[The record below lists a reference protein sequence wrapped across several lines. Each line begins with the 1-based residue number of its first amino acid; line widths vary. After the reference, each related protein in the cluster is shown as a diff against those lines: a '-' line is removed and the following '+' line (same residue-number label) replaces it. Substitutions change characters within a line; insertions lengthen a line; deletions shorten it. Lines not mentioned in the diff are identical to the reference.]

1 MIGNLFVFTV
11 ELKPRM
17 QNDVAYA
24 TASARIGT
32 SAMSSPQPQPYGGGY
47 NYGGAY
53 SSSIFGPKPS
63 QSSSVGVGLYGVQSD
78 SDTSQAYRNKLYQ
91 SLLVQNRQEMVNR
104 HSLCLKRLHEA
115 AEEADALRREN
126 SHLRNV
132 NVELNKQLN
141 LLIHA
146 SIQKEIEASSSSAAS
161 QPRSP
166 FGIVNGIRGLSIDG
180 KSSTHEEEDLSDYSP
195 TSDVM
200 DNEEAE
206 NVNVERIALP
216 KSISVRSSG
225 YVKLPPLSA
234 ATKAAARTR
243 IAARSRTAKPVSASK
258 NVSFLRR
265 YRNQLHRESYIAL
278 LCVQQKVYVQGG
290 KKEEVPLELEVFN
303 QGMFKTEL
311 CNKWQETGD
320 CPYKDHCQYAHGVK
334 ELRPVIRHPR
344 YKTEVCRMVLAGD
357 VCPYGHRCHFRHALT
372 EEEKQLAGGNNKLNR
387 PIR

>member
-1 MIGNLFVFTV
+1 MSRYDFSASQGNFSAEMIGNLFVFKV
-11 ELKPRM
+11 ELKSRM
-17 QNDVAYA
+17 QNDVAYP

-63 QSSSVGVGLYGVQSD
+63 PFSSVGLYGVQSD

-91 SLLVQNRQEMVNR
+91 SLLAQNRQEMVNR
-104 HSLCLKRLHEA
+104 HSLCLKGLHEA
-115 AEEADALRREN
+115 AEEADALRRDN

-132 NVELNKQLN
+132 NVELNKQLS

-146 SIQKEIEASSSSAAS
+146 SIQKEIEASSSSLAS

-206 NVNVERIALP
+206 NVLVERIALP

-225 YVKLPPLSA
+225 YVKLPPVTA
-234 ATKAAARTR
+234 ANNAAARTR
-243 IAARSRTAKPVSASK
+243 IAARSRTAKPVSAS
-258 NVSFLRR
+258 
-265 YRNQLHRESYIAL
+265 
-278 LCVQQKVYVQGG
+278 QKVYVQGG

-320 CPYKDHCQYAHGVK
+320 CPYKDHCQYAHGVE

-372 EEEKQLAGGNNKLNR
+372 EEEKQLAGGNNKLSR
-387 PIR
+387 PMR

>member
-1 MIGNLFVFTV
+1 MSRYDFSASGVK
-11 ELKPRM
+11 LKPRM
-17 QNDVAYA
+17 QNDVAYS

-32 SAMSSPQPQPYGGGY
+32 SAMSSSQPQPYGGVY
-47 NYGGAY
+47 SSVY

-63 QSSSVGVGLYGVQSD
+63 SVAPYGVQSN

-132 NVELNKQLN
+132 NVELNKQLS

-146 SIQKEIEASSSSAAS
+146 SIQKEIEASSSSV
-161 QPRSP
+161 QRSP

-180 KSSTHEEEDLSDYSP
+180 KSSAQEEEELSDQSP
-195 TSDVM
+195 TS
-200 DNEEAE
+200 EEAE
-206 NVNVERIALP
+206 NVDVERISLP
-216 KSISVRSSG
+216 KSISVRSNG
-225 YVKLPPLSA
+225 YVKLPPVTA
-234 ATKAAARTR
+234 ATNAAARIQT
-243 IAARSRTAKPVSASK
+243 AARSRIAKAISAS
-258 NVSFLRR
+258 
-265 YRNQLHRESYIAL
+265 
-278 LCVQQKVYVQGG
+278 QKVYVQGG

-311 CNKWQETGD
+311 CNKWQESGD
-320 CPYKDHCQYAHGVK
+320 CPYKDHCQFAHGVE

-372 EEEKQLAGGNNKLNR
+372 EEEKELAGGNNTPSR

>member
-1 MIGNLFVFTV
+1 MSRYDFNASEV

-243 IAARSRTAKPVSASK
+243 IAARSRTAKPVSAS
-258 NVSFLRR
+258 
-265 YRNQLHRESYIAL
+265 
-278 LCVQQKVYVQGG
+278 QKVYVQGG

>member
-1 MIGNLFVFTV
+1 MSSYDFTASEGNISAEMIGNLFVFTV

-17 QNDVAYA
+17 QKDVEYA

-63 QSSSVGVGLYGVQSD
+63 PSSSVELYGVQSD

-115 AEEADALRREN
+115 AEEADALHREN

-132 NVELNKQLN
+132 NVELNKQLS
-141 LLIHA
+141 LIHA
-146 SIQKEIEASSSSAAS
+146 SIQKEIEASSSSVAS
-161 QPRSP
+161 RPRSP

-180 KSSTHEEEDLSDYSP
+180 KSSTHEEEDLSDHSP

-225 YVKLPPLSA
+225 YLKLPPVKA
-234 ATKAAARTR
+234 ATNAAARTR
-243 IAARSRTAKPVSASK
+243 IAPRSRTAKPVSAS
-258 NVSFLRR
+258 
-265 YRNQLHRESYIAL
+265 
-278 LCVQQKVYVQGG
+278 QKVYVQGG

-320 CPYKDHCQYAHGVK
+320 CPYKDHCQYAHSVE

-372 EEEKQLAGGNNKLNR
+372 EEEKQLAGGNNKLSR

>member
-1 MIGNLFVFTV
+1 MSRYDFNASEGKISAEMIGNLFVFTV

-53 SSSIFGPKPS
+53 SSSIFGPIPS
-63 QSSSVGVGLYGVQSD
+63 QSSSVGVGLYGLQSD

-146 SIQKEIEASSSSAAS
+146 SIQKEIEASSSSVAS

-243 IAARSRTAKPVSASK
+243 IAARSRTAKPVSAS
-258 NVSFLRR
+258 
-265 YRNQLHRESYIAL
+265 
-278 LCVQQKVYVQGG
+278 QKVYVQGG

-320 CPYKDHCQYAHGVK
+320 CPYKDHCQYAHGVE

-372 EEEKQLAGGNNKLNR
+372 EEEEKQLAGGNNKLNR